1 MLLKVGT
8 LAKQTGLTVRALHH
22 YDRIGLLKPSGRSAA
37 GYRLYNRDDVA
48 RLHAIQVLRQSGLSL
63 AAIGALLAGEG
74 PPRHRIVTQQIEALD
89 REIARATELR
99 GRLVLLQT
107 VLAAGGEPEI
117 EHWLAALRQMR
128 AYRQYFSEAELETI
142 FRQWIATEAEW
153 QPLLD
158 EVREAMAQQWP
169 ADAIGTQALAARWM
183 HLAMRWM
190 QGDMERAVRWGEMI
204 KQAAQQGFGGIDA
217 VMVAYMESA
226 VALRMA
232 AWLRHLS
239 PDELARLD
247 KRLEPEWQALAQRAR
262 ALIAAGTDPSAAAS
276 RTLLHDWDALVDRMV
291 GYDAGLRE
299 KLLKAYRDEPLLQI
313 GHMVDA
319 EVREFVEAV
328 RAHAGEAGRGGADGR
343 HRRSALKIGAE
354 DRR

>member
-63 AAIGALLAGEG
+63 AAIAALLAGEG

-99 GRLVLLQT
+99 GRLVLLQA

-117 EHWLAALRQMR
+117 EHWLAALREMR
-128 AYRQYFSEAELETI
+128 AYREYFSEAELDSI
-142 FRQWIATEAEW
+142 FREWIATQAQW
-153 QPLLD
+153 QPLLA
-158 EVREAMAQQWP
+158 EVREAMAQHWP

-183 HLAMRWM
+183 QLGMRWM

-204 KQAAQQGFGGIDA
+204 KRAARQGFGGIDA
-217 VMVAYMESA
+217 TMVRYMEAA
-226 VALRMA
+226 VELRMA

-247 KRLEPEWQALAQRAR
+247 KRLEPQWQALAQRAR
-262 ALIAAGTDPSAAAS
+262 TLIAAGADPCAAAS
-276 RTLLHDWDALVDRMV
+276 RSLLRDWDALVDRMA
-291 GYDAGLRE
+291 DHDTGLRD

-319 EVREFVEAV
+319 QVRQFVEAV
-328 RAHAGEAGRGGADGR
+328 RTHAGEAAP
-343 HRRSALKIGAE
+343 RRY
-354 DRR
+354 